1 VAHCGERYQNVAY
14 VCIFGTN
21 NLCKN
26 ILQRYR
32 YMVFSDY
39 DKASTLIKASKRRT
53 AQRSGR
59 DFVV

>member
-1 VAHCGERYQNVAY
+1 MH
-14 VCIFGTN
+14 IGTN

-26 ILQRYR
+26 ILQHYR

-39 DKASTLIKASKRRT
+39 DKAKMHGKASKRRT

-59 DFVV
+59 DFIA